1 MQINGADNSQP
12 ADFLEKAGFIKAGGP
27 GQSCDGPAADASLE
41 TDYTRLVTLALQGRL
56 GDAEAVEDAGELIA
70 TGQLDVVQAAQTAA
84 ENILNF
90 GI

>member
-12 ADFLEKAGFIKAGGP
+12 ADFLEKAGFVKAGGP

-41 TDYTRLVTLALQGRL
+41 TDYSQLVTLALQGRL

-70 TGQLDVVQAAQTAA
+70 TGQLDGVQAARTAA